1 MCIRDR
7 YTPSLG
13 LSKLICNFEYKGEF
27 LLNRLGD
34 EFQDIESVIPGKD
47 LLEAPDFEAEKEYFS
62 EIMPGEMGENR
73 EVTEYKEILFE
84 RNGESIRGRA
94 KELWEVKKEG
104 DSADGVD
111 VERISFL

>member
-1 MCIRDR
+1 
-7 YTPSLG
+7 
-13 LSKLICNFEYKGEF
+13 
-27 LLNRLGD
+27 
-34 EFQDIESVIPGKD
+34 
-47 LLEAPDFEAEKEYFS
+47 
-62 EIMPGEMGENR
+62 MGENR

-104 DSADGVD
+104 DSEDGVD